1 MLPKKDT
8 SYTGY
13 YFSVKKLAYSKTTGG
28 LKGVPVQSIVSYKLR
43 DFYKSES
50 FKDLFRKHWDRN
62 ERKKQKKKRGLIEN
76 LALGIYSKIGYRPWI
91 LSKNASKYFR
101 STIYVGYDISYDPKH
116 GNSGAGAIVV
126 FDSIGQVIDWFEV
139 DLEIEEGDKIK
150 PHSYERFL
158 ESIISSARNF
168 MKDFDVVVFHRDGDF
183 KYNELELIENYMKK
197 EGYKFIAIE
206 ILKAKSTPILK
217 EVDGKIKVAET
228 GYWAKIGLQF
238 SRGKP
243 YLTFIVQTRGSEIPG
258 IYANAL
264 KYRLVRWNFKYDTN
278 ELFEDLAAQ
287 IVNLC
292 RLDYATKIGV
302 SKLPITLHFAHKAA
316 NIKRNRISLADFER
330 GKVNNVLYMI

>member
-1 MLPKKDT
+1 
-8 SYTGY
+8 
-13 YFSVKKLAYSKTTGG
+13 
-28 LKGVPVQSIVSYKLR
+28 
-43 DFYKSES
+43 
-50 FKDLFRKHWDRN
+50 
-62 ERKKQKKKRGLIEN
+62 
-76 LALGIYSKIGYRPWI
+76 
-91 LSKNASKYFR
+91 
-101 STIYVGYDISYDPKH
+101 
-116 GNSGAGAIVV
+116 
-126 FDSIGQVIDWFEV
+126 
-139 DLEIEEGDKIK
+139 
-150 PHSYERFL
+150 
-158 ESIISSARNF
+158 